1 MQMDRVKDKVAIVTG
16 AASGIGEAAVKLMAR
31 EGAQVAVTDIDDE
44 NGRRVTNEILAAG
57 GKADYWHMNVGK
69 EDEVKKTITAIYNK
83 YKKLN
88 ILVNNAGV
96 AAGGMFTHTITTEQ
110 WDEAMTID
118 LKGPFWCVKYAI
130 PYMMKCGGG
139 SVVNISS
146 IMGILG
152 GPATVYNTA
161 KGALRHMTKCDAV
174 SYARDNIRFNSVHPG
189 YINTPQFRKL
199 ASKTDSV
206 EESVA
211 RESKTIPLGRMGLP
225 EDIAYGILFLA
236 SDESSYMTGTEM
248 IIDGGKVIV

>member
-1 MQMDRVKDKVAIVTG
+1 MGRLAGKTAIITG
-16 AASGIGEAAVKLMAR
+16 AASGIGEATAKLMAK
-31 EGAQVAVTDIDDE
+31 EGARVAVLDIDDV
-44 NGRRVTNEILAAG
+44 NGKRVVKEITAAG

-69 EDEVKKTITAIYNK
+69 EEEVKKTIPAIYKK
-83 YKKLN
+83 YGKLN

-110 WDEAMTID
+110 WDETMDID
-118 LKGPFWCVKYAI
+118 LKGPFWCVKYTI
-130 PYMMKCGGG
+130 PYFMKGGGG

-152 GPATVYNTA
+152 GPGTVYNTA

-174 SYARDNIRFNSVHPG
+174 AYAKDNIRFNSVHPG
-189 YINTPQFRKL
+189 YIVTPQFKRL
-199 ASKTDSV
+199 ASKSDSV
-206 EESVA
+206 EESMA
-211 RESKTIPLGRMGLP
+211 REGKTIPLGRMGMP
-225 EDIAYGILFLA
+225 EEIAYGILFLA

>member
-1 MQMDRVKDKVAIVTG
+1 MDRVKGKAAIVTG
-16 AASGIGEAAVKLMAR
+16 AASGIGEATAKLLAA
-31 EGAQVAVTDIDDE
+31 EGAKVAVTDIDDE
-44 NGRRVTNEILAAG
+44 NGHRVVKEIIAAG
-57 GKADYWHMNVGK
+57 GKADYWHMNVAK
-69 EDEVKKTITAIYNK
+69 ENEVKTTISEVFAK

-110 WDEAMTID
+110 WDEAMDVD
-118 LKGPFWCVKYAI
+118 LKGPFWCVKYSI
-130 PYMMKCGGG
+130 PYIMKSGGG

-146 IMGILG
+146 LMGILG

-174 SYARDNIRFNSVHPG
+174 SYAKDNIRFNSVHPG
-189 YINTPQFRKL
+189 YINTPQFRRL
-199 ASKTDSV
+199 ASRSDSV

-211 RESKTIPLGRMGLP
+211 RESKGIPLGRMGTS

-248 IIDGGKVIV
+248 VIDGGKLII